1 MSDMMLI
8 RSLKISLIMLLLW
21 MFATGLVYPIL
32 ITGMAQTL
40 FPLKANG
47 SPIKNEAQS
56 IIGSALIGQNF
67 TDPRY
72 FWGRPSTTQPTP
84 YNAMASSGSNLGPS
98 SPALTET
105 IQRRIHILQTM
116 DPNHARVIPID
127 LVTAS
132 GSGLDPEISIAAARY
147 QIPRVAAQ
155 RQLEPG
161 IVAALVL
168 RHQKDRQP
176 WLWQEPRVNVLQLNL
191 ALDRL

>member
-1 MSDMMLI
+1 
-8 RSLKISLIMLLLW
+8 MLLLW

-47 SPIKNEAQS
+47 SLIKNEAQS

-72 FWGRPSTTQPTP
+72 FWGRPSATQPRP

-132 GSGLDPEISIAAARY
+132 GSGLDPEISLAAARY

-155 RQLEPG
+155 RHLEPG

>member
-8 RSLKISLIMLLLW
+8 RSMKISLIMLLLW

-47 SPIKNEAQS
+47 SLIRNEAQS

-72 FWGRPSTTQPTP
+72 FWGRPSATQPTP